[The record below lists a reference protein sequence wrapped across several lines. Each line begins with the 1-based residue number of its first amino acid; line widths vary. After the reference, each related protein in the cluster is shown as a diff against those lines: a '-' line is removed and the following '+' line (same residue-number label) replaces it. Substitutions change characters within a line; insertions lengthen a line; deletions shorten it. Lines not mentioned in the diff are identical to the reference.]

1 MNGDIVIRGLR
12 HPSGLLMPNSLVL
25 ADKQINVQVFNGGS
39 ESVLLRAG
47 EVIGIVSQL
56 DDEDKLN
63 GNIRQVQ
70 TATNDLKHAT
80 DLCNRSTK
88 NLTTE
93 QTSDVRDMLSEYSD
107 IFAEENSNLGC
118 LSAVCHKIE
127 TGDAKPIRQRGRR
140 APLGFEGEERNH
152 LDSMLTNGVIQ
163 PSSSEW
169 ASPPVLVRKKDG
181 SVRWCVDYRALNNVT
196 LKDAYPL
203 PLIDSCLD
211 ILAGAILM
219 STVDLQAGYWQIEID
234 P

>member
-1 MNGDIVIRGLR
+1 
-12 HPSGLLMPNSLVL
+12 MPNSLVL

-211 ILAGAILM
+211 TLAGAILM